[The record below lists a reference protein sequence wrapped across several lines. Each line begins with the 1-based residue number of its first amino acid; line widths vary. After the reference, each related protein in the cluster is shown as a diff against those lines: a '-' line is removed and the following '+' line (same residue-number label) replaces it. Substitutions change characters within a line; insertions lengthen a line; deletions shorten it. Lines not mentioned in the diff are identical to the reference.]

1 MQTQVQSSERV
12 PQSGELRFAGRVV
25 LAMVVTGGLVFGG
38 PLVWAL
44 VETEQ
49 LPATDLLRK
58 STNFFLLGTILGL
71 IHGIPLGI
79 FGRNPDMT
87 VREAASAQ
95 TRGLLYALPALALAW
110 SAAGWLATS
119 AGGSRTDAGIAH
131 LVFNSVAW
139 LAALGAVIYTQGL
152 KIRAMRAS
160 YARWP
165 ERRLGTFL
173 VVATFVALAIELM
186 GHRPEI
192 WGTRLR
198 IDPFTGLV
206 ISAVIALW
214 IVGPSVTLALRFFRG
229 RSLEFGFATKRHR
242 ARVNILTGLIAGL
255 ALSLLALPF
264 HLSPYH
270 LPTVVNG
277 HGFAVGAVDAVS
289 KALFDEVLLRVVLS
303 TAIFALALRWH
314 LRGSSTP
321 MAAAVVGAAILQTL
335 FYLPGVFDLG
345 FRDQLATIAYMA
357 GGVLLPAIVFGTLF
371 WRRGFATALLANA
384 SALLLTAALSMSV

>member
-38 PLVWAL
+38 PVVWAL

-49 LPATDLLRK
+49 LPAANLLRTG
-58 STNFFLLGTILGL
+58 TNFFLLGTILGL

-79 FGRNPDMT
+79 FGRDPDVS
-87 VREAASAQ
+87 VREAISAQ
-95 TRGLLYALPALALAW
+95 ARGVLYALPALALAW

-119 AGGSRTDAGIAH
+119 AGGNRADAGVAT
-131 LVFNSVAW
+131 LVLNAVAW
-139 LAALGAVIYTQGL
+139 LTALATVVYTQSL
-152 KIRAMRAS
+152 KIRAMRAA
-160 YARWP
+160 YGRWP

-206 ISAVIALW
+206 ISAVLALW

-229 RSLEFGFATKRHR
+229 RALKFGFATERHR
-242 ARVNILTGLIAGL
+242 ARVNILTGLVAGL
-255 ALSLLALPF
+255 ALALLALPF

-277 HGFAVGAVDAVS
+277 HGFALGAVDALS
-289 KALFDEVLLRVVLS
+289 KAMFDEILLRVVLS
-303 TAIFALALRWH
+303 TALFALALRWH
-314 LRGSSTP
+314 LRGASTA
-321 MAAAVVGAAILQTL
+321 MAVAVVGAAVLQTL
-335 FYLPGVFDLG
+335 LYLPGIFDLG
-345 FRDQLATIAYMA
+345 FRDEIATLAYTA
-357 GGVLLPAIVFGTLF
+357 GGVLLPALVFGTLF

-384 SALLLTAALSMSV
+384 SALLLTAALSMTF